1 MNIQFIKLIS
11 TYLILIQCIQIVI
24 SDDPLCSGCKV
35 ENNKCI
41 NQNIEGGTVTCNYNE
56 YYCKPNK
63 ENNKCFDCSSVVK
76 FSLSKYYSIENGVC
90 IGKSGSECSKIII
103 ETNLCVDT
111 CPEYEY
117 GDFCY
122 HECYDNLG
130 LERENE
136 SSKCKCKDNK
146 YLIEEN
152 INGKTYIRCVDSCT
166 SGYYDINTKK
176 CVNKCEGPTNRII
189 RGDKGNGCT
198 NMCED
203 SQYLFKQTEN
213 INGIEITK
221 LYCVSK
227 CPDEARFYYKNTLP
241 NQEKECL
248 PECKEGDF
256 YSIDDANKYECLNS
270 CNNRK
275 NIDLSANILQCRAPS
290 DPSDEQNCEEP
301 FPYKYRDSCLRDCSD
316 TQKLEIFGFK
326 KTYFL
331 EYNDRED
338 NKKICSEDCKEDIG
352 NTYYKNSNTF
362 SCHLDCK
369 ETSNKFFFT
378 L

>member
-1 MNIQFIKLIS
+1 MNIQLLKLII
-11 TYLILIQCIQIVI
+11 TNLILLQCIQIVI
-24 SDDPLCSGCKV
+24 SDNSLCSGCKID
-35 ENNKCI
+35 NDNKCVI
-41 NQNIEGGTVTCNYNE
+41 DTALSSDSNKECSNI
-56 YYCKPNK
+56 YCKPNK
-63 ENNKCFDCSSVVK
+63 LDGKCYDCSSVII
-76 FSLSKYYSIENGVC
+76 SSQSKYYSIKDGICRKIDSNSDC
-90 IGKSGSECSKIII
+90 QKIII
-103 ETNLCVDT
+103 ETNQCVDT
-111 CPEYEY
+111 CPKYEF

-122 HECYDNLG
+122 NVCYNNLG
-130 LERENE
+130 LEIENE
-136 SSKCKCKDNK
+136 STKKCKCGNGK

-213 INGIEITK
+213 INGVEITK
-221 LYCVSK
+221 LYCVLK
-227 CPDEARFYYKNTLP
+227 CPDEARFYYKNSLT

-248 PECKEGDF
+248 PECKEDDF
-256 YSIDDANKYECLNS
+256 YSIDDVNKYECLNS
-270 CNNRK
+270 CNNGK

-331 EYNDRED
+331 EYNDGED
-338 NKKICSEDCKEDIG
+338 NKKICSEDCKEDNG

-362 SCHLDCK
+362 SCHLASLLFK
-369 ETSNKFFFT
+369 
-378 L
+378 